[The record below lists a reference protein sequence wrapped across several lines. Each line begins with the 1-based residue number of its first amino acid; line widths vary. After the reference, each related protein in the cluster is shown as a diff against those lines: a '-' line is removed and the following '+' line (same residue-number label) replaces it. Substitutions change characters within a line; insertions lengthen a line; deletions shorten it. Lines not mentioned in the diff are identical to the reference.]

1 MRSMRA
7 STLLALPTALAIL
20 ATLATAA
27 APLGAQGP
35 LIVRVGVSAG
45 PESMPAALRTSE
57 RDPHTQAP
65 GVGGEL
71 RLGVGRLGPLSLE
84 GRAGLHSGELRGYE
98 VVNPNAPADYSL
110 SMVWE
115 RPDVRPGP
123 QATADVRLRLD
134 LGPEAGPTQAFTLGG
149 GLMTGGVRYV
159 VGSMGHRWGSGGVGV
174 ELELAAYEIPW
185 KRTQVFFTSEDPYG
199 EGPFFFDHAVRS
211 SLNRLSLG
219 VGLRLVYSLR
229 LRR

>member
-1 MRSMRA
+1 MRTMRA
-7 STLLALPTALAIL
+7 STLLALTTALASL
-20 ATLATAA
+20 VTAA

-45 PESMPAALRTSE
+45 PESMPAALRTSQ

-71 RLGVGRLGPLSLE
+71 RLSVGRLGPLSLE
-84 GRAGLHSGELRGYE
+84 GRAGLHSGELRGYQ
-98 VVNPNAPADYSL
+98 VRNPNASIEDPLA
-110 SMVWE
+110 MVRE
-115 RPDVRPGP
+115 RPDVQPGP
-123 QATADVRLRLD
+123 QATTDLRLRLD
-134 LGPEAGPTQAFTLGG
+134 LGPESGPTQAFTLGG
-149 GLMTGGVRYV
+149 GLMTGGVRYLA
-159 VGSMGHRWGSGGVGV
+159 GSLGHRWGAGGVGV

-185 KRTQVFFTSEDPYG
+185 QRTVVFFTSEDPSG
-199 EGPFFFDHAVRS
+199 DGPFMVDHVVRS

-219 VGLRLVYSLR
+219 LGLRLVYSLR